1 MIIRHGFQDFPF
13 PFHFYFFIF
22 LTARETPNYDLI
34 IPRTA

>member
-13 PFHFYFFIF
+13 PFHFIFIF